1 MRVPIKI
8 FINRIT
14 PKNLT
19 SNFFYLYLLL
29 TLLNEFT
36 FKIMTEKFSHS
47 IINIVIG
54 ISKVNKVGLMMKTT
68 YLVLCL
74 KKSGIVRRSV
84 YSIYMRWQGTLE
96 GSFCQEVNPIL

>member
-1 MRVPIKI
+1 MRVQIKI

-14 PKNLT
+14 SKNLT

-29 TLLNEFT
+29 TLLNELT
-36 FKIMTEKFSHS
+36 FVIMTEKFLHS
-47 IINIVIG
+47 IINIVVG
-54 ISKVNKVGLMMKTT
+54 ISKVNEVGLMMKTT

-84 YSIYMRWQGTLE
+84 YSIHMRWQGNLE

>member
-19 SNFFYLYLLL
+19 SNFFYYLYLLL

-54 ISKVNKVGLMMKTT
+54 ISKVNKVMKTT

-84 YSIYMRWQGTLE
+84 YSINMRWQGNLE